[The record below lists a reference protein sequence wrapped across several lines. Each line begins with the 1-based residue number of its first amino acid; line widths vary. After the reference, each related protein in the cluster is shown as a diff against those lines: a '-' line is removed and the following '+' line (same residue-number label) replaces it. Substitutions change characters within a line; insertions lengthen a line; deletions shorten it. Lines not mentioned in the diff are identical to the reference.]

1 MKDENTKIKI
11 ALIGDSLSSGG
22 AEKVQAR
29 LSVYFESTGIEVH
42 HCIFLDKIEYK
53 YAGSVLNLGK
63 IKPNSSAI
71 FRRPIRLKRLN
82 KFINENHFDFVIDF
96 RMRTNCLLETLLA
109 KFIFPKNTIY
119 SVRSGILDYYFV
131 KPFFWSAI
139 LYNNATILAVSKE
152 TKTKIITELRLQN
165 IHYIYNPID
174 FNEIDKLQNDFEVS
188 ETNYIVAAGRMNDT
202 IKQFDKL
209 IECYSKSILP
219 QKGIKLLFLGEGEN
233 KIKLQS
239 LAEQL
244 GLSSLIE
251 FKGFVEN
258 PFPYYKNALFT
269 VLSSKNEGFPNV
281 LIETLAT
288 QTPVIAFDC
297 FSGPNEIIEHEHNG
311 LLVENQNFEAFTK
324 SMNRMIEDQNLYNN
338 CKQNAK
344 KSVRKFDVE
353 IIGQQ
358 WRNLFKNVVS

>member
-1 MKDENTKIKI
+1 MIEQTTKKKI
-11 ALIGDSLSSGG
+11 ILIGDSLDNGG
-22 AEKVQAR
+22 AEKVHAI
-29 LSVYFESTGIEVH
+29 LSNYFHASDFEVH
-42 HCIFLDKIEYK
+42 NCIFLDKIRYS
-53 YAGSVLNLGK
+53 YSGSLLNLGK
-63 IKPNSSAI
+63 IQHANSI
-71 FRRPIRLKRLN
+71 LQKWKRFTVLKN
-82 KFINENHFDFVIDF
+82 YFKANSFDFVIDF
-96 RMRTNCLLETLLA
+96 RMRTSIVQELLLS
-109 KFIFPKNTIY
+109 KFIFPKNTFYTIHSAVLNYYLPQNSVLAKIIY
-119 SVRSGILDYYFV
+119 NSRNVVS
-131 KPFFWSAI
+131 
-139 LYNNATILAVSKE
+139 VSKAIQQ
-152 TKTKIITELRLQN
+152 IIKQ
-165 IHYIYNPID
+165 HYNFENSFQIYNPIEFEQIEYSQD
-174 FNEIDKLQNDFEVS
+174 EFEVS
-188 ETNYIVAAGRMNDT
+188 EPKYIIAAGRMNDT

-244 GLSSLIE
+244 GLRSLIE

-324 SMNRMIEDQNLYNN
+324 SMNRMVEDQNLYNN

-358 WRNLFKNVVS
+358 WQNLFKNVVS